1 MHVRK
6 KFTRGLILIAV
17 FLALLQFKNA
27 RDPLDLYFQ
36 LTKEIESPA
45 MTVDNS
51 VIAVS
56 SSYTGTI
63 SLSVEP
69 YGLVRVWED
78 GKLLGAIGKEKTKFS
93 VGKGNLTLDAREASS
108 VVVKAEWKGST
119 QKIDLN
125 KNIKTLVLK

>member
-1 MHVRK
+1 MHVRN
-6 KFTRGLILIAV
+6 KFTRGLILMAV

-45 MTVDNS
+45 MAVDNS
-51 VIAVS
+51 VIAAS
-56 SSYTGTI
+56 FSDNGII

-78 GKLLGAIGKEKTKFS
+78 GKLLGEIGKEKTKFS
-93 VGKGNLTLDAREASS
+93 VSKANLTLDAREAAS
-108 VVVKAEWKGST
+108 VVVKVEWKGST